1 MDLVGCVYRFICM
14 HVTTIIKEK
23 RQWRSYMKAE
33 GGLGA
38 RESGAVGPGIVTGD
52 EVMNMLFPGM
62 KCHNKASQSVQFINA
77 EIKKK
82 QVNKIHS
89 IAS

>member
-1 MDLVGCVYRFICM
+1 
-14 HVTTIIKEK
+14 
-23 RQWRSYMKAE
+23 MKAE

-38 RESGAVGPGIVTGD
+38 RESGAVGPGVVTGD

-62 KCHNKASQSVQFINA
+62 KCHNEASQSVQVINA

-82 QVNKIHS
+82 TSK
-89 IAS
+89 